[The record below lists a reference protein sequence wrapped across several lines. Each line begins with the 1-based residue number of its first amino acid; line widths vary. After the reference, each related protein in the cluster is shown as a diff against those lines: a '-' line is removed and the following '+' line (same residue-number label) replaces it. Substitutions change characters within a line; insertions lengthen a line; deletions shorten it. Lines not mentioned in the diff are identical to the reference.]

1 MATATLLSRTLI
13 YLHGV
18 IIKTRGLIFALQR
31 KSTNERRK
39 NSIPE
44 GEKQHFMK
52 VGVGKPAMNFKCLL
66 LLFFQLLHSETV
78 MCCVPS
84 GRVSFAFVCCTSL
97 SHAPPPPPFFSWVV
111 WGGGRGRGVE
121 GGCSKYHTFPSQH
134 RRRPIRPP
142 PPPLP

>member
-44 GEKQHFMK
+44 GGKQHFPEGGETGNELK
-52 VGVGKPAMNFKCLL
+52 ASSIFL
-66 LLFFQLLHSETV
+66 LLHSETV

-97 SHAPPPPPFFSWVV
+97 SHALLLRQLTKRKEEEEGVRQTGTAHKGKRKPP
-111 WGGGRGRGVE
+111 RR
-121 GGCSKYHTFPSQH
+121 HTTRDCH
-134 RRRPIRPP
+134 GM
-142 PPPLP
+142 